1 MKCAKFGYQQ
11 SPFEGLSFQ
20 YVVLDWVLR
29 MKKTN
34 DGARLSLKSEPVE
47 RRNLVDAYLQ
57 LTKQV
62 LPSLAKSGGQDWP
75 VRQDHCFQ
83 RIVLDTICGGVW
95 YAYLDRPAYKNLTH
109 EQAQRAVNL
118 CREIAAGRADLK
130 QLNNQS
136 LIWRGKSR
144 VRT

>member
-29 MKKTN
+29 MKNTN
-34 DGARLSLKSEPVE
+34 DGARLSLKPEPVE

-109 EQAQRAVNL
+109 EQAQRAVDL
-118 CREIAAGRADLK
+118 CQEIAEGRADLQ

-144 VRT
+144 VRA

>member
-109 EQAQRAVNL
+109 EQARRAVDL
-118 CREIAAGRADLK
+118 CREIAEGRADLQ

-144 VRT
+144 MRT

>member
-109 EQAQRAVNL
+109 EQAQREVDL
-118 CREIAAGRADLK
+118 CQEIAEGRADLQ

-144 VRT
+144 VRA

>member
-1 MKCAKFGYQQ
+1 MNQ
-11 SPFEGLSFQ
+11 
-20 YVVLDWVLR
+20 
-29 MKKTN
+29 TN
-34 DGARLSLKSEPVE
+34 DGARLSLKSETTD

-57 LTKQV
+57 LTKEV
-62 LPSLAKSGGQDWP
+62 LPSLAKSGGQGWP

-109 EQAQRAVNL
+109 EQARRAVDL
-118 CREIAAGRADLK
+118 CREIAEGRADLQ

-144 VRT
+144 MRT